1 MHRFEKKLD
10 IAYNTRLAQLW
21 VFRSWLKAGGM
32 LAAGLLL
39 LLLAAYTLPALTRVS
54 AGAAGDWRV
63 RAGDDTTDDEN
74 RSSVPPGNWRAR
86 AGDAGPQPTS
96 RFFRWSR
103 VAVNVAGVISFAAI
117 AVTGFYSYFLKGAA
131 MTGYRLMVHVAAAP
145 VFMVAAVAVALFW
158 AHRNRFT
165 AASGDTLIVLLRKL
179 SFWTAAAL
187 LAPTVVSILLAMY
200 PLAGPDDQQDLFQVH
215 RWCAM
220 GFAGAASLFGLFAL
234 LAWRKRSA
242 R

>member
-54 AGAAGDWRV
+54 AGTAG
-63 RAGDDTTDDEN
+63 E
-74 RSSVPPGNWRAR
+74 
-86 AGDAGPQPTS
+86 S

-103 VAVNVAGVISFAAI
+103 IVVNIAGLVSFAAI
-117 AVTGFYSYFLKGAA
+117 AVTGFYSLLVKRPP
-131 MTGYRLMVHVAAAP
+131 MTGYRLMAHVAAAP
-145 VFMVAAVAVALFW
+145 VFLVAAVAVALFW
-158 AHRNRFT
+158 AHRNRF
-165 AASGDTLIVLLRKL
+165 AKASADTFIVLLRKL
-179 SFWTAAAL
+179 FFWAAAAL

-200 PLAGPDDQQDLFQVH
+200 PLAGPDDQRDLFLVH

-220 GFAGAASLFGLFAL
+220 AFAAAALLFGFFAL

>member
-1 MHRFEKKLD
+1 
-10 IAYNTRLAQLW
+10 
-21 VFRSWLKAGGM
+21 
-32 LAAGLLL
+32 
-39 LLLAAYTLPALTRVS
+39 
-54 AGAAGDWRV
+54 
-63 RAGDDTTDDEN
+63 
-74 RSSVPPGNWRAR
+74 
-86 AGDAGPQPTS
+86 
-96 RFFRWSR
+96 
-103 VAVNVAGVISFAAI
+103 VISFAAI

-165 AASGDTLIVLLRKL
+165 APSGDTLIVLLRKL

-187 LAPTVVSILLAMY
+187 LVPTVVSILLAMY